1 MNGLIRASLRNPY
14 AVTVFCLTLVMLGSV
29 SVYMI
34 AIDILPVF
42 RSPAVQVLTFY
53 SGMPAASIEK
63 DITNRMERWV
73 GQASGTSRQE
83 SRSIVGA
90 SVVRDYF
97 RSGVDPNGALTQV
110 NSLATA
116 AIPNLPPGT
125 LPPVVLPFDPTSTTP
140 VCIVAVDSPS
150 GSQNESILYDVGR
163 YEVRNMLMSL
173 QGAITPV
180 VYGGKIRAVMAYLDR
195 QKMEARGL
203 SPLDVMNA
211 MDRYNVFLPTGDA
224 KLGEIDYALDSNSMF
239 DFPKQMGDIPLHSK
253 IGNVS
258 YLRDVAT
265 PKDTSFIQTNVV
277 RINGRREVYIPV
289 FRQLGSSTLA
299 VVNSVRDN
307 LKGFT
312 ERLTRSGIDLKLVMD
327 QSIFVRQ
334 AISSLVQE
342 GVLGAVLC
350 SLTILL
356 FLGQWRMTAIA
367 VMTLPISVLSA
378 CIFLY
383 AFGQTINAMTLA
395 GLTLA
400 IGPMID
406 SAIICLENTHR
417 HLGLGA
423 SPREAA
429 YLGASE
435 VAMPELVST
444 LCTFL
449 VLAPLALMP
458 GMGEF
463 LFMPMTLAVAFA
475 MCSAYILSRTLVP
488 ACSAAWLSG
497 HGHEGDHG
505 NGNGNGHD
513 SENPHRDP
521 FNGNGNGNGHG
532 KRPGAIARGF
542 AWWEKK
548 VDAFFEGYAR
558 WLEVVLAHRLLTVG
572 VAFGLLAVTLVLMWP
587 IMRREFYP
595 DVDAGAFEM
604 YVRAPSGTR
613 IERTEAKIAQVEEF
627 IKKTIPH
634 HDLEVYISELGVNSD
649 WSAAYTP
656 NSGPMDAVV
665 KVQLTEHRTKSAQE
679 YVHLIRTG
687 VAKDPRFRDLDFSF
701 DAGGLIRGAMNEGK
715 STPINIRVTG
725 KKQREARAVAER
737 IRARCM
743 RINGVVDARIIQR
756 LDYPEYVID
765 VDRAKAADLGLSQE
779 DVMKNVIAAFNS
791 SIQFNKKNFWID
803 PIGGNQYFVGVQYPE
818 GDIKSIDTLLN
829 IPITGVDQRKAIP
842 LGNLISLRRTTV
854 PTEVTHQNIQ
864 PTIDLSMGV
873 YGRDLGHISDDV
885 VKAIDEE
892 GVRQKDGNWLPYDP
906 STSKKG
912 KTLKGAKIV
921 LSGEYTKM
929 RDTFHDLGFGLIGAS
944 VLIYFLMVGLD
955 KSWVVP
961 LTVMSILP
969 LCLIGILPG
978 LYLTGTAV
986 NVQSLL
992 GFIFVIGIKV
1002 ANTVLMTDFAQ
1013 ELRHAEGLTPTQAI
1027 YKSASIRVKPVTMT
1041 AVAAFFALIP
1051 GAIAL
1056 ERGSEANAPLA
1067 RAILG
1072 GLLAG
1077 EPATL
1082 FVLPC
1087 IYSLLVRDRPGAHA
1101 HDNDPEGGDLGDGHG
1116 KGDSKDPKNPHGA
1129 DPAEKYNEGI
1139 PETIH

>member
-1 MNGLIRASLRNPY
+1 MNGLIRASLKNPY
-14 AVTVFCLTLVMLGSV
+14 AVTVFCLTLVLLGSV

-34 AIDILPVF
+34 PIDILPVF
-42 RSPAVQVLTFY
+42 KSPAVQVLTFY
-53 SGMPAASIEK
+53 SGMPAASVEK

-73 GQASGTSRQE
+73 GQANGTSRQE

-90 SVVRDYF
+90 SVVRDFF

-110 NSLATA
+110 NSLALA
-116 AIPNLPPGT
+116 AVPNLPPGT

-140 VCIVAVDSPS
+140 VGIVAVDSPDQ
-150 GSQNESILYDVGR
+150 SQTESILYDVGR
-163 YEVRNMLMSL
+163 YEVRNMVMSIN
-173 QGAITPV
+173 GAIAPV

-195 QKMEARGL
+195 QKLEARGL
-203 SPLDVMNA
+203 SPLDVMQA
-211 MDRYNVFLPTGDA
+211 MDKYNVFLPTGDA
-224 KLGEIDYALDSNSMF
+224 KIGDTDYALDSNSMF
-239 DFPKQMGDIPLHSK
+239 DYPSEMGDIPLHSK
-253 IGNVS
+253 IGNIS
-258 YLRDVAT
+258 YLKDVAT
-265 PKDTSFIQTNVV
+265 TKDASFIQTNVV
-277 RINGRREVYIPV
+277 RIDGRREVYIPV

-299 VVNSVRDN
+299 VVNSVRSRLDE
-307 LKGFT
+307 FT
-312 ERLTRSGIDLKLVMD
+312 ARLTRGGIELKLVMD

-383 AFGQTINAMTLA
+383 YAGQTVNVMTLA

-423 SPREAA
+423 SPHDAA

-435 VAMPELVST
+435 VALPELVST

-449 VLAPLALMP
+449 VLSPLALMP

-463 LFMPMTLAVAFA
+463 LFLPLTLAVAFA

-497 HGHEGDHG
+497 HGHGDEGSHAAARKG
-505 NGNGNGHD
+505 L
-513 SENPHRDP
+513 
-521 FNGNGNGNGHG
+521 
-532 KRPGAIARGF
+532 IARAFGR
-542 AWWEKK
+542 WEKMI
-548 VDAFFEGYAR
+548 DGMFEAYSR
-558 WLEVVLAHRLLTVG
+558 LLKVVLKNRIIVIVG
-572 VAFGLLAVTLVLMWP
+572 GFGALAITIAVLWP
-587 IMRREFYP
+587 VLRREFYP
-595 DVDAGAFEM
+595 EVDAGAFEM

-613 IERTEAKIAQVEEF
+613 IERTEEKIALIEDF
-627 IKKTIPH
+627 IKKSIPE
-634 HDLEVYISELGVNSD
+634 HDLELFVSEIGVNAD

-665 KVQLTEHRTKSAQE
+665 KVQLKEHRSKSAQE
-679 YVHLIRTG
+679 YVHIVRTG
-687 VAKDPRFRDLDFSF
+687 LAKDPRFRNMDFGF
-701 DAGGLIRGAMNEGK
+701 DSGGLVRGAMNEGK

-725 KKQREARAVAER
+725 KNQKTARRIAEL
-737 IRARCM
+737 IRAKCVL
-743 RINGVVDARIIQR
+743 IDGVVDARIIQR
-756 LDYPEYVID
+756 LDYPEYIID
-765 VDRAKAADLGLSQE
+765 VKRAKAADLGLSQE
-779 DVMKNVIAAFNS
+779 DVMKNVVAAFNS

-803 PIGGNQYFVGVQYPE
+803 PVGGNQYFVGVQYPE
-818 GDIKSIDTLLN
+818 GDIKSIETLLN
-829 IPITGVDQRKAIP
+829 IPITGADQRKAIP
-842 LGNLISLRRTTV
+842 LSNLVSMRRTTV
-854 PTEVTHQNIQ
+854 PTEVTHDNIQ

-873 YGRDLGHISDDV
+873 YGRDLGHISEDV
-885 VKAIDEE
+885 SKVIDEF
-892 GVRQKDGNWLPYDP
+892 GSPQADGSWSPYDP
-906 STSKKG
+906 NSG
-912 KTLKGAKIV
+912 RRQPLKGSKIV
-921 LSGEYTKM
+921 LSGEYSRM
-929 RDTFHDLGFGLIGAS
+929 QDTFRNLGFGLVGAS

-961 LTVMSILP
+961 LTVMLIVP
-969 LCLIGILPG
+969 LCLIGILPA
-978 LYLTGTAV
+978 LYFTGTAV

-992 GFIFVIGIKV
+992 GFIFVVGIKV

-1013 ELRHAEGLTPTQAI
+1013 ELRHAEGLSPTEAI
-1027 YKSASIRVKPVTMT
+1027 HKAASVRVKPVTMT

-1051 GAIAL
+1051 GALAL

-1087 IYSLLVRDRPGAHA
+1087 LYSLMVRDSPGQGGHHESPQDAGDHE
-1101 HDNDPEGGDLGDGHG
+1101 NDGHLTQNDLGEDQH
-1116 KGDSKDPKNPHGA
+1116 DESH
-1129 DPAEKYNEGI
+1129 
-1139 PETIH
+1139 T